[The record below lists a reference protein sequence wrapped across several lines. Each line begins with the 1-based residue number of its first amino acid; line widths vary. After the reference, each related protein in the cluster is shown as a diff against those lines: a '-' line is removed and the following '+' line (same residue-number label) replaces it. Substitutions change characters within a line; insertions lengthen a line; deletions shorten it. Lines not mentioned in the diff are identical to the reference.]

1 MLSGILLVTEA
12 LQSGEIAHAVGFI
25 HESRRATWQEYFR
38 QLLPDEL
45 AAEGAVFTTI
55 ELIQVGRGGAEYEM
69 LREEDGQVFS
79 YPIALVADVDGR
91 WRLWQF

>member
-1 MLSGILLVTEA
+1 MSLVPALPLLWHCTPTTT
-12 LQSGEIAHAVGFI
+12 VGN
-25 HESRRATWQEYFR
+25 RRAVWQEYFG

-45 AAEGAVFTTI
+45 AAEGGRFTTI

-69 LREEDGQVFS
+69 LREEARRVFS